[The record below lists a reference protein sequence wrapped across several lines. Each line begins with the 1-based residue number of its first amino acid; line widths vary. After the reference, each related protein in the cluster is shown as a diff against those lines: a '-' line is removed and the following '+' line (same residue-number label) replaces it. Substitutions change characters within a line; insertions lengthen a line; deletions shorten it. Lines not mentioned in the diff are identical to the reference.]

1 MIPQPRPLIEV
12 FSDIPDM
19 RKSRG
24 KRHPFSA
31 ILALSCCAML
41 CGSRSY
47 SAIAEWGRNYG
58 SAIAHALG
66 FTHNTPCAST
76 LHTIFGR
83 LDRAVFEA
91 PLGVWADSVVT
102 HTPAMPEPP
111 EAAMAVDGKTLR
123 GSKKQGAP
131 GTHLFSVLAH
141 RLGVTLTQP
150 AVAAKTNEIKE
161 VETV

>member
-24 KRHPFSA
+24 KRHPLAA

-76 LHTIFGR
+76 LHTTFGR
-83 LDRAVFEA
+83 LDREVFEA
-91 PLGVWADSVVT
+91 TLGVWADSVVT
-102 HTPAMPEPP
+102 RTPAMPETP

-123 GSKKQGAP
+123 GSKKPGAP
-131 GTHLFSVLAH
+131 GTHRLSVVAH
-141 RLGVTLTQP
+141 RRGLTLTPP
-150 AVAAKTNEIKE
+150 AVAAKTHELKE

>member
-12 FSDIPDM
+12 FSDIPDV

-24 KRHPFSA
+24 KRHPLSA

-41 CGSRSY
+41 CGARSY
-47 SAIAEWGRNYG
+47 SAIADWGRNYG
-58 SAIAHALG
+58 SEITHALG

-83 LDRAVFEA
+83 LDREGFEA
-91 PLGVWADSVVT
+91 KLGVWADSVVA
-102 HTPAMPEPP
+102 HTAATP
-111 EAAMAVDGKTLR
+111 EAPETAMAVDGKTLR

-131 GTHLFSVLAH
+131 GTHLLSVLAH
-141 RLGVTLTQP
+141 RLGLTLTQQ

>member
-1 MIPQPRPLIEV
+1 MIPQPGPLIEV

-24 KRHPFSA
+24 KRHPLAA

-58 SAIAHALG
+58 SAIAHALS

-76 LHTIFGR
+76 LHTTFGR
-83 LDRAVFEA
+83 LDREVFEA
-91 PLGVWADSVVT
+91 TWGVCADSVVMD
-102 HTPAMPEPP
+102 TPAMPEAR
-111 EAAMAVDGKTLR
+111 ETSIAVDAKQLR
-123 GSKKQGAP
+123 EC
-131 GTHLFSVLAH
+131 
-141 RLGVTLTQP
+141 
-150 AVAAKTNEIKE
+150 N
-161 VETV
+161 